1 MKKIV
6 RQQNY
11 LKDLIESQ
19 SNRYITRSAL
29 MCWIR
34 SAVEPLLDAP
44 ESGVVLHRI
53 ENKTSLQGL
62 LKRLEFSEVETHS
75 FTDESGNLIEKV
87 WANTE
92 FICVMTHRY
101 VSIIIWD
108 NRTGDKNTVRYYS
121 IYNSKLQNE
130 TLDIIKRNSKIN
142 IAQYQEKF
150 NPDRRDNMLL
160 NASIR
165 RLLENMDES
174 VNDAILG
181 FAEQS
186 IETRI
191 DSDFIQK
198 KSRIVAHEIR
208 NHLSICDLYSEI
220 IRKQAEQNNIEGIQ
234 KSLKSINKAIKM
246 ASNSLISLK
255 IKENSVLNSIN
266 LKEIINTAVELCQVY
281 LENKNIELQI
291 DSQEDITV
299 MADFD
304 KTIAVIINLVK
315 NATEAFGLE
324 DNNTLKMD
332 KYIKIRTE
340 QNENCAKI
348 YISNNAP
355 GINEPEKIFNEG
367 YTTKSSGNGLG
378 LWICKK
384 FIEEQMGELELSR
397 STNDY
402 TEFTIKLGV

>member
-1 MKKIV
+1 
-6 RQQNY
+6 
-11 LKDLIESQ
+11 
-19 SNRYITRSAL
+19 
-29 MCWIR
+29 
-34 SAVEPLLDAP
+34 
-44 ESGVVLHRI
+44 
-53 ENKTSLQGL
+53 
-62 LKRLEFSEVETHS
+62 
-75 FTDESGNLIEKV
+75 
-87 WANTE
+87 
-92 FICVMTHRY
+92 
-101 VSIIIWD
+101 
-108 NRTGDKNTVRYYS
+108 
-121 IYNSKLQNE
+121 
-130 TLDIIKRNSKIN
+130 
-142 IAQYQEKF
+142 
-150 NPDRRDNMLL
+150 
-160 NASIR
+160 
-165 RLLENMDES
+165 
-174 VNDAILG
+174 
-181 FAEQS
+181 
-186 IETRI
+186 
-191 DSDFIQK
+191 
-198 KSRIVAHEIR
+198 
-208 NHLSICDLYSEI
+208 
-220 IRKQAEQNNIEGIQ
+220 
-234 KSLKSINKAIKM
+234 M